1 MVVSRDGLC
10 HDFGFFQCGFVTHVG
25 LDRFFRLVVEQVQ
38 GLGTGHLTQHRHGQ
52 GIGLTV
58 VVDVDVHTVHHIEV
72 RVGEQLFHGGVF
84 YIGRD
89 ASGHEAREIR
99 FRGELLR
106 VGQRGRGTSCGFVG
120 LGR

>member
-10 HDFGFFQCGFVTHVG
+10 HDFGFVHCGFVTHVG
-25 LDRFFRLVVEQVQ
+25 IDRFFRLVVEQVQ

-72 RVGEQLFHGGVF
+72 RVAEQLFHGHIF
-84 YIGRD
+84 HIGRHT
-89 ASGHEAREIR
+89 ARHEAREIR

-106 VGQRGRGTSCGFVG
+106 ISQRG
-120 LGR
+120 